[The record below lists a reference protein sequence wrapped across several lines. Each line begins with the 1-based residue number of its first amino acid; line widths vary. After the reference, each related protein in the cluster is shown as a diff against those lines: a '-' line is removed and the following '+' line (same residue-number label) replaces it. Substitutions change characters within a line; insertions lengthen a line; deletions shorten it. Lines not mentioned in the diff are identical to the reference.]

1 MPFLLDPL
9 ERKGHCFFLKKIGS
23 GLLFQVAQFYMLLD
37 LFLSGHFPLS
47 MLLLK
52 SVINITKIFLKGVG
66 TCARAQISLVF
77 NCMKCL

>member
-9 ERKGHCFFLKKIGS
+9 ERKGHCFFFKKIGS

-52 SVINITKIFLKGVG
+52 SVINITKIFLKGVR
-66 TCARAQISLVF
+66 TRARAHISRVF
-77 NCMKCL
+77 NCIKCL